1 MATAAATAATLLL
14 AVSGLASGLVVP
26 ADERCHSTDN
36 AVLGIDIGATYS
48 CVAVYCKGRVEI
60 IPNDQGN
67 RLTPS
72 WVAEGGGRLV
82 VGEAAKEQAAGSP
95 GRAVVHDFMRLL
107 GKKFGDDDV
116 QREMTRLPY
125 AVVDMEGKPH
135 VRVEAADGD
144 VRVLSPEEIAAAVLA
159 KMKETAEAHLG
170 RTVSS
175 AVVAVPVY
183 FNDAQRRAISDAGG
197 IAGLD
202 VMRIVSEPIAAAVA
216 YGLDN
221 AKSDGK
227 RVVVFDLGG
236 ETLDVTALVADNGFF
251 DVLATNGD
259 GHLGGE
265 GFDQRVVN
273 HFVDLIKR
281 KHGRDISGD
290 GRAMH
295 RLRRECERAKHALS
309 AQHQVR
315 VEIEALLDGGVDLS
329 ETLTRAQFEELNDD
343 LFARTM
349 APLRKT
355 MADAGLEKGDIDEI
369 IPVGG
374 STRIP
379 KVQQLIRDYF
389 DGKKEIVKVN
399 NPDETVAYG
408 AAVIGRHVAGD
419 DDDKPTMLDLP
430 SFLSDTISIETAG
443 GAVTPMIPRR
453 SRLPAERTH
462 VFTTY
467 LGRQTAVA
475 INVFQ
480 GEGSTA
486 KDNTLLGRLELTGI
500 PPASVWNWG
509 WRWRPIQVTVKVDEL
524 GDIHVEAADEG
535 SGKSERLSI
544 VSGEGHEHGRLS
556 KEEIDRM
563 IREVAEDLV
572 EEERIVKE
580 RVDALNMLETYIV
593 KNTAVTGGETDCEAK
608 ARAAS
613 EWLDGNPAAEKED
626 YEEKLKELE
635 DACGPFMAAV
645 HETSGLGHDEL

>member
-1 MATAAATAATLLL
+1 M
-14 AVSGLASGLVVP
+14 ASGLVVP

-60 IPNDQGN
+60 IPNDQGS

-72 WVAEGGGRLV
+72 WVAFTDGGGRLV
-82 VGEAAKEQAAGSP
+82 VGEAAKEQAVGSP
-95 GRAVVHDFMRLL
+95 GRAVHDFMRLL
-107 GKKFGDDDV
+107 GKKLGDDDV

-159 KMKETAEAHLG
+159 KMKKTAEAHLG

-183 FNDAQRRAISDAGG
+183 FNDAQRRAISDAGD

-221 AKSDGK
+221 VRSNGK

-236 ETLDVTALVADNGFF
+236 ENLDVTALVADDGFF

-259 GHLGGE
+259 GYLGGE

-281 KHGRDISGD
+281 KHGRDITGD

-369 IPVGG
+369 IHVGG

-419 DDDKPTMLDLP
+419 DDDKPTMLGNL
-430 SFLSDTISIETAG
+430 LISLCF
-443 GAVTPMIPRR
+443 V
-453 SRLPAERTH
+453 
-462 VFTTY
+462 
-467 LGRQTAVA
+467 Q
-475 INVFQ
+475 
-480 GEGSTA
+480 
-486 KDNTLLGRLELTGI
+486 
-500 PPASVWNWG
+500 
-509 WRWRPIQVTVKVDEL
+509 
-524 GDIHVEAADEG
+524 
-535 SGKSERLSI
+535 
-544 VSGEGHEHGRLS
+544 
-556 KEEIDRM
+556 
-563 IREVAEDLV
+563 
-572 EEERIVKE
+572 
-580 RVDALNMLETYIV
+580 
-593 KNTAVTGGETDCEAK
+593 
-608 ARAAS
+608 
-613 EWLDGNPAAEKED
+613 
-626 YEEKLKELE
+626 
-635 DACGPFMAAV
+635 
-645 HETSGLGHDEL
+645 

>member
-1 MATAAATAATLLL
+1 MAAAATLLL

-48 CVAVYCKGRVEI
+48 CVAGS
-60 IPNDQGN
+60 

-72 WVAEGGGRLV
+72 WVAFTDGGGRLV
-82 VGEAAKEQAAGSP
+82 VGEAAKEQAVGSP
-95 GRAVVHDFMRLL
+95 GRAVHDFMRLL
-107 GKKFGDDDV
+107 GKKLGDDDV

-159 KMKETAEAHLG
+159 KMKKTAEAHLG

-183 FNDAQRRAISDAGG
+183 FNDAQRRAISDAGD

-221 AKSDGK
+221 VRSNGK

-236 ETLDVTALVADNGFF
+236 ENLDVTALVADDGFF

-259 GHLGGE
+259 GYLGGE

-281 KHGRDISGD
+281 KHGRDITGD

-369 IPVGG
+369 IHVGG

-389 DGKKEIVKVN
+389 DGKKEIVK
-399 NPDETVAYG
+399 
-408 AAVIGRHVAGD
+408 
-419 DDDKPTMLDLP
+419 
-430 SFLSDTISIETAG
+430 
-443 GAVTPMIPRR
+443 
-453 SRLPAERTH
+453 
-462 VFTTY
+462 
-467 LGRQTAVA
+467 
-475 INVFQ
+475 

-486 KDNTLLGRLELTGI
+486 KDNTLFGRLVLTGI

-524 GDIHVEAADEG
+524 GDIHVEATDKGG

>member
-259 GHLGGE
+259 G
-265 GFDQRVVN
+265 
-273 HFVDLIKR
+273 
-281 KHGRDISGD
+281 
-290 GRAMH
+290 
-295 RLRRECERAKHALS
+295 

-419 DDDKPTMLDLP
+419 DDDKPTMLGPLDLP

-645 HETSGLGHDEL
+645 HETSGLG

>member
-1 MATAAATAATLLL
+1 MAAAATLLL

-48 CVAVYCKGRVEI
+48 CVAGS
-60 IPNDQGN
+60 

-72 WVAEGGGRLV
+72 WVAFTDGGGRLV
-82 VGEAAKEQAAGSP
+82 VGEAAKEQAVGSP
-95 GRAVVHDFMRLL
+95 GRAVHDFMRLL
-107 GKKFGDDDV
+107 GKKLGDDDV

-159 KMKETAEAHLG
+159 KMKKTAEAHLG

-183 FNDAQRRAISDAGG
+183 FNDAQRRAISDAGD

-202 VMRIVSEPIAAAVA
+202 VMRIVSP
-216 YGLDN
+216 
-221 AKSDGK
+221 
-227 RVVVFDLGG
+227 
-236 ETLDVTALVADNGFF
+236 
-251 DVLATNGD
+251 
-259 GHLGGE
+259 
-265 GFDQRVVN
+265 
-273 HFVDLIKR
+273 
-281 KHGRDISGD
+281 
-290 GRAMH
+290 
-295 RLRRECERAKHALS
+295 
-309 AQHQVR
+309 
-315 VEIEALLDGGVDLS
+315 
-329 ETLTRAQFEELNDD
+329 
-343 LFARTM
+343 
-349 APLRKT
+349 
-355 MADAGLEKGDIDEI
+355 
-369 IPVGG
+369 
-374 STRIP
+374 
-379 KVQQLIRDYF
+379 
-389 DGKKEIVKVN
+389 
-399 NPDETVAYG
+399 
-408 AAVIGRHVAGD
+408 
-419 DDDKPTMLDLP
+419 LDLP

-486 KDNTLLGRLELTGI
+486 KDNTLFGRLVLTGI

-524 GDIHVEAADEG
+524 GDIHVEATDKGG